1 MEEVINSQA
10 EGINSDNLDAGTE
23 VATESHESEET
34 TQPKTKK
41 SNVAKLLSQKNEYK
55 KLYEDAK
62 SKLEWAEFWEEKVQ
76 AMIDSAVAKAQA
88 SQVEV
93 QEKESFLHTYW
104 EEALS
109 KVEEKK
115 AEAPEIYG
123 KLSYDELAKLAWVET
138 TQQTNPNRFSFSGN
152 TPAWLK
158 SKRTPADLSDDELRK
173 AAMEEVKNI
182 AWLGW
187 NITF

>member
-1 MEEVINSQA
+1 MEEVNSQA
-10 EGINSDNLDAGTE
+10 EGINSDNLDAGNE
-23 VATESHESEET
+23 VTTESHESEET
-34 TQPKTKK
+34 TKPKTKK

-55 KLYEDAK
+55 KLYEEANA
-62 SKLEWAEFWEEKVQ
+62 KLEWAEFSEEKVQ

-109 KVEEKK
+109 KVEAKRDENP
-115 AEAPEIYG
+115 AAYG
-123 KLSYDELAKLAWVET
+123 NLSYDELAKLAWVET

-152 TPAWLK
+152 TPASLK
-158 SKRTPADLSDDELRK
+158 NKRTPEDLSDADLRK
-173 AAMEEVKNI
+173 AAEEEIKNM
-182 AWLGW
+182 GW
-187 NITF
+187 MG